1 MKIKKDKIEMIC
13 YRTGNI
19 EYEWIP
25 YKDEIHLLAPLRIF
39 PYKQIFN
46 KEEMQKLINLI
57 NTTDF
62 KITIERVK

>member
-25 YKDEIHLLAPLRIF
+25 YKDEIRLIAPLRIF
-39 PYKQIFN
+39 PYKSIFN

-62 KITIERVK
+62 KITIEKVK

>member
-25 YKDEIHLLAPLRIF
+25 YKDEIRLLAHLRIF
-39 PYKQIFN
+39 PYKTIFN

>member
-25 YKDEIHLLAPLRIF
+25 WNDEIHLLAPLRIF
-39 PYKQIFN
+39 PYKSIFN

>member
-1 MKIKKDKIEMIC
+1 MIC
-13 YRTGNI
+13 YRTGKI

-25 YKDEIHLLAPLRIF
+25 YKDEIRLIAPLRIF
-39 PYKQIFN
+39 PSKSIFSS
-46 KEEMQKLINLI
+46 EEMKKLINLI

>member
-25 YKDEIHLLAPLRIF
+25 YKDEIRLLAPLCIF
-39 PYKQIFN
+39 PYKPIFN
-46 KEEMQKLINLI
+46 KEEMQELCNLI
-57 NTTDF
+57 NTADF
-62 KITIERVK
+62 KITIEKVK

>member
-25 YKDEIHLLAPLRIF
+25 YKDEIHLLAPLHIF
-39 PYKQIFN
+39 PYKSIFN
-46 KEEMQKLINLI
+46 KEEMRELCNLI

-62 KITIERVK
+62 KITIEKVK

>member
-1 MKIKKDKIEMIC
+1 MKIEKDKIEMIC

-19 EYEWIP
+19 EYAHIP
-25 YKDEIHLLAPLRIF
+25 YKDEIRLLAPLHIF
-39 PYKQIFN
+39 PYKAIFN

>member
-1 MKIKKDKIEMIC
+1 MKIEKDKIEMIC

-25 YKDEIHLLAPLRIF
+25 NKDEIHLLAPLRIF
-39 PYKQIFN
+39 PYKTIFN

-62 KITIERVK
+62 KITIEKVK

>member
-25 YKDEIHLLAPLRIF
+25 YKDEIHLLTPLRIF
-39 PYKQIFN
+39 PYKTIFN

-62 KITIERVK
+62 KITIEKVK